1 MKTIIIAELPKHPKG
16 TTFEWVRSRKEKHQ
30 ATVVGYHIEH
40 NTDTGR
46 TEVQYR
52 IQYDI
57 GVQLMTAT
65 VARSTVDMGVMKGAK
80 L

>member
-1 MKTIIIAELPKHPKG
+1 MELSIQLPKHPIG
-16 TTFEWVRSRKEKHQ
+16 TTFTWVRGRKSRHE

-40 NTDTGR
+40 DTDTNH
-46 TEVQYR
+46 TNVQYR

-57 GVQLMTAT
+57 GVQLMVAT
-65 VARSTVDMGVMKGAK
+65 VARATVDMGVMKR